1 MSASTKNERGL
12 VMSDYFALQQENNWI
27 EYLRKRLPYSFKVVS
42 GKNKQ
47 YELSD
52 PELFTGPRAAV
63 YHNFWK
69 RGNVYYVI
77 GKLADEYHLDTIWQE
92 YRRMVTQRLL
102 NNEKPH
108 SSRFQIYF
116 FYNSMQMEKLWKFA
130 EENTLDRERVVMTNI
145 SQAIELCLK
154 AIKTH
159 AEYRKN
165 EKFLFDAGHDLRKI
179 YQSLPPKLQCKIE
192 AESKIFAEEYSK
204 FRTQVEKDIE
214 ELKNK
219 NRQQQI
225 QDWERIANRIEK
237 SNYTAILNSNDP
249 AKIEENWF
257 QTALEQVK
265 DSMYHRYSP
274 ETSKDEYQTNIIFSG
289 LMLGRFFYE
298 HLFSVPFDEPA
309 KMSIDP
315 FLSF

>member
-1 MSASTKNERGL
+1 
-12 VMSDYFALQQENNWI
+12 MSDYFALQQENNWI
-27 EYLRKRLPYSFKVVS
+27 EDLRKRLPYSFKVVS
-42 GKNKQ
+42 KKNKQ
-47 YELSD
+47 YELFE
-52 PELFTGPRAAV
+52 PELFTGPLAAV

-77 GKLADEYHLDTIWQE
+77 GKLADEYRLDTIWQE

-130 EENTLDRERVVMTNI
+130 QENTLDRERVVMTNI

-159 AEYRKN
+159 AEYLKTHAEYRQN
-165 EKFLFDAGHDLRKI
+165 GKFLFDAGHDLRKI
-179 YQSLPPKLQCKIE
+179 YQSLPPKLRAAIE

-237 SNYTAILNSNDP
+237 SNYTAILNSHDP
-249 AKIEENWF
+249 AKIEKNWF

-265 DSMYHRYSP
+265 DSMYYRYSP
-274 ETSKDEYQTNIIFSG
+274 ETSKDEYPTKIICSG

-298 HLFSVPFDEPA
+298 HLFPVPFDEPA

-315 FLSF
+315 WYLGFRP

>member
-1 MSASTKNERGL
+1 
-12 VMSDYFALQQENNWI
+12 MSDYFILQRENNWI
-27 EYLRKRLPYSFKVVS
+27 EYLRTRLPYSFKNIEEK
-42 GKNKQ
+42 KNKQ

-52 PELFTGPRAAV
+52 PELFTGPIAAK

-77 GKLADEYHLDTIWQE
+77 GKLADEYHLDGIWQK
-92 YRRMVTQRLL
+92 YRRMVAPILL
-102 NNEKPH
+102 NDKEPH
-108 SSRFQIYF
+108 SSPLQLYF

-130 EENTLDRERVVMTNI
+130 KENTLDRERVVMTNI

-159 AEYRKN
+159 AEYRQN
-165 EKFLFDAGHDLRKI
+165 GKFLFDSGHDFRKI
-179 YQSLPPKLQCKIE
+179 YQSLPQQLQSDIE
-192 AESKIFAEEYSK
+192 AESKTFAEEYPK
-204 FRTQVEKDIE
+204 FRKQVKKDIK

-219 NRQQQI
+219 NRRQQI

-249 AKIEENWF
+249 KDTKETKENWF

-274 ETSKDEYQTNIIFSG
+274 KTSKDEYPPNIIYSG

-298 HLFSVPFDEPA
+298 HLFPVPFDEPA
-309 KMSIDP
+309 KTSIDP
-315 FLSF
+315 WYLGFMP

>member
-1 MSASTKNERGL
+1 
-12 VMSDYFALQQENNWI
+12 
-27 EYLRKRLPYSFKVVS
+27 
-42 GKNKQ
+42 
-47 YELSD
+47 
-52 PELFTGPRAAV
+52 
-63 YHNFWK
+63 
-69 RGNVYYVI
+69 
-77 GKLADEYHLDTIWQE
+77 
-92 YRRMVTQRLL
+92 
-102 NNEKPH
+102 
-108 SSRFQIYF
+108 
-116 FYNSMQMEKLWKFA
+116 MQMEKLWKFA

-159 AEYRKN
+159 AEYRQN
-165 EKFLFDAGHDLRKI
+165 GKFLFDAGHDFRKI
-179 YQSLPPKLQCKIE
+179 YQSLPPQLQSDIE

-214 ELKNK
+214 ELINK

-249 AKIEENWF
+249 KEREETKENWF

-274 ETSKDEYQTNIIFSG
+274 ETSKDEYSPNIIYSG

-298 HLFSVPFDEPA
+298 HLFPVPFKHNLFRTNA
-309 KMSIDP
+309 WT
-315 FLSF
+315 FFF